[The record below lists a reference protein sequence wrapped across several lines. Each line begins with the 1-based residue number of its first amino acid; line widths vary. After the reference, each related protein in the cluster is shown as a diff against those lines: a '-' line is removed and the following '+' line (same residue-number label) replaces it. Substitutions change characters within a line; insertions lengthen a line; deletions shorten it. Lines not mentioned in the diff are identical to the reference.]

1 MAVMTEQVSP
11 VGQQIADCL
20 LLKGM
25 HVLVVGQQKLSGRP
39 SWLHGAKPESE
50 HVLALGRS
58 PIACA
63 ASSVTEGMAVETTHI
78 AASFRKVIRFMVV
91 LCGELDMERIEESV
105 ARPMC

>member
-11 VGQQIADCL
+11 VGQQIADFL

-25 HVLVVGQQKLSGRP
+25 HVLVVGQQKLSGSP
-39 SWLHGAKPESE
+39 LWLHGAKPASE

-63 ASSVTEGMAVETTHI
+63 ASSVIESAVTEGIVVERRHI
-78 AASFRKVIRFMVV
+78 AASLRKVICPMVV
-91 LCGELDMERIEESV
+91 LCGELDMERVE
-105 ARPMC
+105 